1 MIFNNNSG
9 LRGLIFDNNGAL
21 LPVFRDQGEGWVI
34 HSGAVAGKDFKSSC
48 LKGNSMSRKFIAT
61 IVAAAITVTGISA
74 VPARA
79 ADQDD
84 VAKLLFGAAA
94 IYMISRVVKDDKRH
108 VGTTVPVTRPR
119 PVEPRPLPR
128 RVRRFDPI
136 PTKCLK
142 HHETRNGVV
151 RMIGQ
156 SCLQKRYRHVSYLPQ
171 KCHFKVRTYDG
182 KRAGYKPGC
191 LRKNGFVLN
200 HG

>member
-9 LRGLIFDNNGAL
+9 FRGLIFDNNGML
-21 LPVFRDQGEGWVI
+21 LPVFRDRGEGWII
-34 HSGAVAGKDFKSSC
+34 HSGAVAGKDFRSPR

-74 VPARA
+74 APARA

-94 IYMISRVVKDDKRH
+94 IYMISRAVKDDHSR
-108 VGTTVPVTRPR
+108 VSSTSPRRPELVR
-119 PVEPRPLPR
+119 PRPLPWR
-128 RVRRFDPI
+128 AHRFDPI
-136 PTKCLK
+136 PAQCLK
-142 HHETRNGVV
+142 HHETRKGTV

-156 SCLQKRYRHVSYLPQ
+156 RCLQKRYRHVSYLPQ
-171 KCHFKVRTYDG
+171 KCHFKVRTYNG

-191 LRKNGFVLN
+191 LRKKGFVLA
-200 HG
+200 HR